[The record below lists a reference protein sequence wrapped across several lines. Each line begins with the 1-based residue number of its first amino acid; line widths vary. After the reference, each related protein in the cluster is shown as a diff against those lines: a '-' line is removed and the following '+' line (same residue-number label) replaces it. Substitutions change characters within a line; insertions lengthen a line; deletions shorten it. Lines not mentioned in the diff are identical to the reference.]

1 MLKIAMLSGW
11 HVHAKGYANSV
22 NTSGIATVS
31 AIWDEDPNRGKA
43 WADELNVPFF
53 EHIDDICSNDEIEG
67 VIVCG
72 PTNQHVELML
82 AAAQARKHIFTE
94 KVLALTIEDA
104 QKIASAVET
113 NKVVFS
119 ISYPHRT
126 MAHNQWI
133 KRILNDNTIG
143 QPTLIRIRNAHN
155 GSIDNWLPH
164 HFYDPVQCGGGAMI
178 DLGAHGMYLARWFL
192 GQPRS
197 IVSVFSKITNR
208 PVEDNAVSVMEFDQ
222 GALAINET
230 GFVTPASPMMIEV
243 YGTKGSILVQ
253 NGYVRVY
260 SPELNPSCPGWIQVE
275 KLPSQLDSPV
285 LAWLKALDGQ
295 STMLFTIQ
303 DAVELTEM
311 MVGAYQ
317 SSKTGKEFIFDVKS

>member
-22 NTSGIATVS
+22 NSSGIATVS

-43 WADELNVPFF
+43 WAEELKAPFF
-53 EHIDDICSNDEIEG
+53 EHIDDIWSNAEIDG
-67 VIVCG
+67 VVVCG
-72 PTNQHVELML
+72 PTNQHVELMSG
-82 AAAQARKHIFTE
+82 AAHAGKHIFTE
-94 KVLALTIEDA
+94 KVLALTMEDA
-104 QKIASAVET
+104 QKIATEVES
-113 NKVVFS
+113 NKVIFS

-133 KRILNDNTIG
+133 KKMLQDNVIG

-155 GSIDNWLPH
+155 GSIDNWLPR

-178 DLGAHGMYLARWFL
+178 DLGAHGMYLTRWFL
-192 GQPRS
+192 GKPRS
-197 IVSVFSKITNR
+197 IVSVFSKVTHR
-208 PVEDNAVSVMEFDQ
+208 PVEDNAVSVMEFNQ
-222 GALAINET
+222 GAIAINET

-253 NGYVRVY
+253 NNQVRVN
-260 SPELNPSCPGWIQVE
+260 SPKLSPSCPGWIQVE
-275 KLPSQLDSPV
+275 KLPNQLDSPV

-295 STMLFTIQ
+295 SAMLFTIQ

-311 MVGAYQ
+311 MIGAYQ
-317 SSKTGKEFIFDVKS
+317 ASKTGNKYVF